1 MGEEISAGQQTASL
15 DCDERLP
22 DNPTYQNDEADYD
35 NNEIA
40 AGHDMSEDE
49 LVNIGDNYASI
60 ADKMEEMMRDAMSY
74 DGYSIG
80 EFGKLEKI

>member
-15 DCDERLP
+15 DGDERLP
-22 DNPTYQNDEADYD
+22 DNPTYQNDEADCD
-35 NNEIA
+35 NNETT

-49 LVNIGDNYASI
+49 LVDIGDNYASI
-60 ADKMEEMMRDAMSY
+60 ADKMEEMVRDAMSY

-80 EFGKLEKI
+80 

>member
-1 MGEEISAGQQTASL
+1 MLEQHGEEGVNDRDLQDGHMGEGISASQQTASL

-49 LVNIGDNYASI
+49 LLDISDNYASI
-60 ADKMEEMMRDAMSY
+60 DDKM
-74 DGYSIG
+74 
-80 EFGKLEKI
+80 